1 LRQHFV
7 PDRQVTFERKPTR
20 PPEGTDRRSLLRAG
34 SSLGLL
40 GALTAIGLLRPL
52 AVRAESTRAAFDAKS
67 VGQALSEAGLGGAA
81 ESDQVQLEAPEIA
94 ENGAVVPIKV
104 STGMARVDRVAILV
118 EKNPTILSSV
128 FQLPEGTEP
137 SIVTRVKMAET
148 CRVIV
153 AVRSD
158 GKVYL
163 AAKEVKVTL
172 GGCGG

>member
-1 LRQHFV
+1 
-7 PDRQVTFERKPTR
+7 VTFDPRGAEA
-20 PPEGTDRRSLLRAG
+20 PPNADRRAALHTGGRF
-34 SSLGLL
+34 GLL
-40 GALTAIGLLRPL
+40 GALAALGLLPRST
-52 AVRAESTRAAFDAKS
+52 AAAEWARAGFDAKS

-81 ESDQVQLEAPEIA
+81 QSEQVQLEAPAIA
-94 ENGAVVPIKV
+94 ENGAVVPIRV
-104 STGMARVDRVAILV
+104 STGLARVDRIAILV

-148 CRVIV
+148 CRVIA

-163 AAKEVKVTL
+163 ASQEVKVTL

>member
-1 LRQHFV
+1 MTLDTRSISPV
-7 PDRQVTFERKPTR
+7 DAERR
-20 PPEGTDRRSLLRAG
+20 NALRAG
-34 SSLGLL
+34 GSLGLL
-40 GALTAIGLLRPL
+40 GALAAIGLLHPS
-52 AVRAESTRAAFDAKS
+52 AVRADSSRAAFDAKS

-81 ESDQVQLEAPEIA
+81 ESEQVQLEAPEIA

-104 STGMARVDRVAILV
+104 SSSLQRVDRIAILV

-128 FQLPEGTEP
+128 FDLPEGTAP
-137 SIVTRVKMAET
+137 MIVTRVKMAET
-148 CRVIV
+148 CRIIT

>member
-1 LRQHFV
+1 MR
-7 PDRQVTFERKPTR
+7 TFDPRSGDLPVDA
-20 PPEGTDRRSLLRAG
+20 DRRAALRAG
-34 SSLGLL
+34 GGLGLA
-40 GALTAIGLLRPL
+40 GALTALGLLPSS
-52 AVRAESTRAAFDAKS
+52 AVRAEWTRAAFDAKS
-67 VGQALSEAGLGGAA
+67 VGDALSAAGLGASA
-81 ESDQVQLEAPEIA
+81 ESTDVQLEAPEIA

-104 STGMARVDRVAILV
+104 TAGLPRVDRIAVLV
-118 EKNPTILSSV
+118 EKNPTILSSI

-148 CRVIV
+148 CRIIA

-163 AAKEVKVTL
+163 ASKEVKVTL